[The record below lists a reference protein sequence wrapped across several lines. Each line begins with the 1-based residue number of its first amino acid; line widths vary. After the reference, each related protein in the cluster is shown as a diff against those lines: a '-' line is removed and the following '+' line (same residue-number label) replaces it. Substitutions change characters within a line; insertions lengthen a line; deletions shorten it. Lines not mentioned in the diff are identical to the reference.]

1 MLTETQI
8 DSLQI
13 LLTNDH
19 LLSAV
24 KRVFEEATE
33 VNRPQIMPTDDN
45 KLLGE
50 RYRAYENAK
59 NIIETAFTSLN
70 SYKKGKKVENNINRA
85 R

>member
-1 MLTETQI
+1 MLSETQI

-19 LLSAV
+19 LLGAV
-24 KRVFEEATE
+24 KEVFDEAIE
-33 VNRPQIMPTDDN
+33 VNKPKIMPTDDN
-45 KLLGE
+45 AILGE
-50 RYRAYENAK
+50 RYRAYELSK
-59 NIIETAFTSLN
+59 NILETAFTTLN

>member
-19 LLSAV
+19 LLGAV
-24 KRVFEEATE
+24 KRVFEEATKS
-33 VNRPQIMPTDDN
+33 NCPQIMPTDDD

>member
-19 LLSAV
+19 LLGAV

-33 VNRPQIMPTDDN
+33 VNRPQIMPTDDD